1 MTIASSTVLVDGTVA
16 ITAGTSTVLETS
28 EVIGGSHNVFLDD
41 GSDLID
47 LTTATFTVTK
57 HKPQASAPG
66 GYTQARR
73 KVKVRIPR
81 TLANGNRT
89 VDTFDIAM
97 STDPET
103 TDAERLTMRVLA
115 CGILTD
121 SDFLKFW
128 DDGSAA

>member
-1 MTIASSTVLVDGTVA
+1 MTIASSAVLVDGTVA
-16 ITAGTSTVLETS
+16 ITAGTSTVFETKGI
-28 EVIGGSHNVFLDD
+28 VGNTHNVFLDD

-47 LTTATFTVTK
+47 LETAKFTVQD

-73 KVKVRIPR
+73 KIRVNFPR

-89 VDTFDIAM
+89 VDTFDIVM

-115 CGILTD
+115 CSFLHE

-128 DDGSAA
+128 DDGSTA